1 VKRALIRADAS
12 ARIGGGHATR
22 CAALGAALAARGW
35 RVGFAARPETWT
47 VVPELVAPGIGD
59 IVLSEGRELE
69 ECLPRGIDLLVVD
82 HHGWDAGREAGI
94 RRRVGKL
101 LAIDDLARP
110 HNADFLVDQNFGRTE
125 RDYSGHVPAE
135 CQLLL
140 GPHFAL
146 LSPSFAQSAPLCDGP
161 PIARRIFVGLGRTD
175 PIGATATVLEG
186 LARGPIDLA
195 IEVML
200 GGQAPHLTRV
210 REVAERIGPRVKLHI
225 DPPDPLA
232 VMAVCDIA
240 IGAVG
245 GSAWERCCLGLPS
258 LVVICADNQRDA
270 AIALANAGVVSLLG
284 DAEAM
289 SPAALAEAVIAGV
302 GLIVADKVERDR
314 LGRAA
319 RELCD
324 GRGAQRVAES
334 VDGVVVAS

>member
-1 VKRALIRADAS
+1 
-12 ARIGGGHATR
+12 
-22 CAALGAALAARGW
+22 
-35 RVGFAARPETWT
+35 
-47 VVPELVAPGIGD
+47 
-59 IVLSEGRELE
+59 
-69 ECLPRGIDLLVVD
+69 
-82 HHGWDAGREAGI
+82 
-94 RRRVGKL
+94 
-101 LAIDDLARP
+101 
-110 HNADFLVDQNFGRTE
+110 
-125 RDYSGHVPAE
+125 
-135 CQLLL
+135 
-140 GPHFAL
+140 
-146 LSPSFAQSAPLCDGP
+146 
-161 PIARRIFVGLGRTD
+161 
-175 PIGATATVLEG
+175 
-186 LARGPIDLA
+186 
-195 IEVML
+195 
-200 GGQAPHLTRV
+200 
-210 REVAERIGPRVKLHI
+210 
-225 DPPDPLA
+225 
-232 VMAVCDIA
+232 MAVCDIA